1 MSVYNDDPKY
11 NIFGVVDCIEFVRDK
26 CGDYIDTLDGTFRVE
41 IVEYKPTR
49 PKAGEFNQTDAIQV
63 YAQKLCVDNVFHCN
77 SRCFLYYADVR
88 RRSEL
93 PFDTQGAEYDKM
105 LCDYLGKMREIL
117 AADIIP
123 KRVKGQKCSGCSLSD
138 MCFPKVKKYS
148 VKNTIFS
155 MNGGENNA

>member
-1 MSVYNDDPKY
+1 
-11 NIFGVVDCIEFVRDK
+11 
-26 CGDYIDTLDGTFRVE
+26 
-41 IVEYKPTR
+41 
-49 PKAGEFNQTDAIQV
+49 
-63 YAQKLCVDNVFHCN
+63 
-77 SRCFLYYADVR
+77 
-88 RRSEL
+88 
-93 PFDTQGAEYDKM
+93 M

>member
-1 MSVYNDDPKY
+1 M
-11 NIFGVVDCIEFVRDK
+11 
-26 CGDYIDTLDGTFRVE
+26 
-41 IVEYKPTR
+41 
-49 PKAGEFNQTDAIQV
+49 
-63 YAQKLCVDNVFHCN
+63 DNVFHCN

-138 MCFPKVKKYS
+138 MCFSKVKKYS

>member
-1 MSVYNDDPKY
+1 MLFRS
-11 NIFGVVDCIEFVRDK
+11 
-26 CGDYIDTLDGTFRVE
+26 TLDGTFRVE
-41 IVEYKPTR
+41 IVEYKPTK